1 MSTQTGIDPPPT
13 ETAAPHWGLPT
24 RIAFRFCVVYFGVY
38 CLSTQIITVLL
49 AIPKVDI
56 PDPSGIP
63 PWRQIITFA
72 ATHVFH
78 HKAPLVFTGSGSG
91 DKTVDFI
98 LVFSLAIFSLI
109 ATALWS
115 ILDRRRTSYSHLY
128 KWFWLFLR
136 FSLASQMLIYGFNKA
151 IPLQMPF
158 PTLFTLL
165 EPFGNLSPMG
175 VLWSS
180 VGASHPYEIAAGCI
194 ELLGGFLLFI
204 PRTVTLGALISLA
217 DMSYV
222 FLLNMT
228 YDVPVKLFSLHLI
241 LLSLL
246 FLAPEFRRL
255 ANFFFLNRTAEPTLQ
270 TPLFRTAR
278 ADRIA
283 LIVQTLF
290 ALWLIGVIAWTTS
303 DGWKTYGPG
312 RPKSA
317 LYGIW
322 DVDQFTIDNQTHP
335 PLLTDDDR
343 WHRIV
348 FDHTNLMVL
357 EHMNDAR
364 AYFTAAI
371 DTTKHTLALI
381 QRGAKDKSTFTF
393 TRPAPDQLIL
403 DGDLTG
409 HKAHLQLRL
418 EDTQKFPLLG
428 RGFHWVQEYP
438 VNR

>member
-1 MSTQTGIDPPPT
+1 
-13 ETAAPHWGLPT
+13 
-24 RIAFRFCVVYFGVY
+24 
-38 CLSTQIITVLL
+38 
-49 AIPKVDI
+49 
-56 PDPSGIP
+56 
-63 PWRQIITFA
+63 
-72 ATHVFH
+72 
-78 HKAPLVFTGSGSG
+78 
-91 DKTVDFI
+91 
-98 LVFSLAIFSLI
+98 
-109 ATALWS
+109 
-115 ILDRRRTSYSHLY
+115 
-128 KWFWLFLR
+128 
-136 FSLASQMLIYGFNKA
+136 
-151 IPLQMPF
+151 
-158 PTLFTLL
+158 
-165 EPFGNLSPMG
+165 MG

-278 ADRIA
+278 ANRIA

-290 ALWLIGVIAWTTS
+290 ALWLIGVIARTTS

-322 DVDQFTIDNQTHP
+322 NVDQFTLDNQTHP

-343 WHRIV
+343 WHRVI
-348 FDHTNLMVL
+348 FDYTNLMVL

-364 AYFTAAI
+364 AYYAATI
-371 DTTKHTLALI
+371 DTTKHTLALT
-381 QRGAKDKSTFTF
+381 QRRAKDKSTFTF
-393 TRPAPDQLIL
+393 ARPAPDQLIL